1 MRDIRTRRMA
11 WAALPI
17 AGVLLLA
24 GCGDDD
30 KKDDTSS
37 SPSAP
42 ATSAAAS
49 SAPATSASASASAS
63 GTGSAAPAGPADA
76 ATFTA
81 DQKAAAAAFTQM
93 LDAKVPVDQR
103 KAGIQDATA
112 IAPLLDTLLANP
124 SLGTASIKVNDVAV
138 SGDNAV
144 VSFDVLVSGAPFYP
158 NQKGDAV
165 KQNGKWLVGKKTV
178 CGFGTGL
185 GIPAPPACAS

>member
-11 WAALPI
+11 WAALPV

-30 KKDDTSS
+30 KDEPKA
-37 SPSAP
+37 SPSASAP
-42 ATSAAAS
+42 ATSAAPSS
-49 SAPATSASASASAS
+49 SAPATSASA
-63 GTGSAAPAGPADA
+63 TGGSSSAPAGAPADP

-81 DQKAAAAAFTQM
+81 DQKAAAASFTQM

-103 KAGIQDATA
+103 KAGIQDAA
-112 IAPLLDTLLANP
+112 GIAPLLDQLLANP
-124 SLGTASIKVNDVAV
+124 ALGTASIKVNDVAV
-138 SGDNAV
+138 SGDKAV
-144 VSFDVLVSGAPFYP
+144 VSFDVIVGGAPFYP
-158 NQKGDAV
+158 NQKGEAV
-165 KQNGKWLVGKKTV
+165 KQDGKWLVGKKTV